1 MVSTEELKKLI
12 LSGREEGKVVYRIS
26 NNGLVSQPVDELCDQ
41 PADGIL
47 YDLNRDDMSI
57 LTFAGEDNPYWVNN
71 MATATVIRYLRGRI
85 EKLEKEDALNKAK
98 IEVLSERLDEAIQ
111 RICKY
116 E

>member
-1 MVSTEELKKLI
+1 MTTEELKKII
-12 LSGREEGKVVYRIS
+12 LTFREEGKVVYCLPFNQLSVRS
-26 NNGLVSQPVDELCDQ
+26 VAELCDQ

-71 MATATVIRYLRGRI
+71 MATATVIRYLRGRV
-85 EKLEKEDALNKAK
+85 EELEKEDALNKAK
-98 IEVLSERLDEAIQ
+98 IEVLNERLDEAIQ